1 MTIKIIITMIII
13 SVEKR
18 KLMITGI
25 LIIMTKTVM
34 KNLALLVENPLN
46 VRMPKMKN
54 EVKEKMRSPQKRI
67 RVLLLTPILQGMAMG
82 KILMLALG
90 AMTTKTQMEMKRMSN
105 DYGDNN

>member
-1 MTIKIIITMIII
+1 MIMT

-46 VRMPKMKN
+46 ARMPKMKSK
-54 EVKEKMRSPQKRI
+54 VKEKMRILQKRI
-67 RVLLLTPILQGMAMG
+67 RVLLLTPIPQKMAMG
-82 KILMLALG
+82 EILMLAMG
-90 AMTTKTQMEMKRMSN
+90 AMTKKTQMEMKRMSN